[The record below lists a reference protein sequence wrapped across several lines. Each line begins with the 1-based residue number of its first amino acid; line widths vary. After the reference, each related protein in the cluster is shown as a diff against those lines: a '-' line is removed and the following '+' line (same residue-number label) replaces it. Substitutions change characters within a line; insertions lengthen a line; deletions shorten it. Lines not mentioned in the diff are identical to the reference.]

1 MTQTAIRP
9 EHPRRAHA
17 SLAVDTASRTSAP
30 VKWWAAVGAV
40 YLVFMVAVLT
50 HWVLS
55 PLFKTV
61 PVGPTPV
68 PTFMKVAVVFFEV
81 ISIPAILACFYFL
94 VIKPLRRDGKLS
106 VDGALTI
113 AFATLWFQD
122 PLSAYSG
129 TWFTYNAW
137 ALNYG
142 SWVNSVPYATGKA
155 APGAMLVEP
164 ILIVPGAYV
173 YCFVVAM
180 FAGAWV
186 MRTARNRWP
195 HLSPVKLGAICVAAM
210 FAFDIVLEG
219 VMFMPLGIWEYPG
232 GHFNIFPNT
241 YHKFPL
247 TEMLTAGSAFAAVAI
262 LRFFKNDRG
271 ETLAD
276 RGVESLKVSDR
287 RKSVLRALAM
297 IGFVN
302 MLFFGLYNV
311 ANTWTAT
318 RMADWPTDLQKRSYL
333 TNGLCGEGTDQMC
346 PGPANPQ
353 FRNDNRDPNGG
364 SAHLD
369 PNGHLVVP
377 PNTTLPTMVPFDRG
391 K

>member
-1 MTQTAIRP
+1 M
-9 EHPRRAHA
+9 
-17 SLAVDTASRTSAP
+17 
-30 VKWWAAVGAV
+30 KWWAALGAV

-50 HWVLS
+50 NWVLG

-81 ISIPAILACFYFL
+81 ISIPAILACFYFM
-94 VIKPLRRDGKLS
+94 VVKPLRRDGKLS

-113 AFATLWFQD
+113 AFATVWFQD

-142 SWVNSVPYATGKA
+142 SWVNSVPFATGKA

-180 FAGAWV
+180 FAGSWV
-186 MRTARNRWP
+186 MRTARKRWP
-195 HLSPVKLGAICVAAM
+195 SLSAVNLGVICVIAM

-247 TEMLTAGSAFAAVAI
+247 TEMLTAGSAFASVAI

-276 RGVESLKVSDR
+276 RGLESLKVSDR
-287 RKSVLRALAM
+287 RKSLLRALAM

-318 RMADWPTDLQKRSYL
+318 RMADWPADLQKRSYL

-346 PGPANPQ
+346 PGPAVPQ
-353 FRNDNRDPNGG
+353 YRNDNQDPNGG
-364 SAHLD
+364 SAHLG
-369 PNGHLVVP
+369 PNGNLVVP
-377 PNTTLPTMVPFDRG
+377 PNTTLPSMVPFDRG
-391 K
+391 

>member
-1 MTQTAIRP
+1 MTQTAERLDLPGPINA
-9 EHPRRAHA
+9 PR
-17 SLAVDTASRTSAP
+17 AVDPAPGTSAP

-50 HWVLS
+50 NWVLS

-68 PTFMKVAVVFFEV
+68 PTFMKVAIAFFEV
-81 ISIPAILACFYFL
+81 VSIPAALACFYFL
-94 VIKPLRRDGKLS
+94 VVKPLRRDGKLS

-113 AFATLWFQD
+113 AAATVWFQD

-129 TWFTYNAW
+129 AWFTYNSW

-142 SWVNSVPYATGKA
+142 SWVNSIPFATGKA
-155 APGAMLVEP
+155 APGAMVVEP
-164 ILIVPGAYV
+164 ILIMPGVYV
-173 YCFVVAM
+173 FCFVFAM
-180 FAGAWV
+180 FAGSWV

-195 HLSPVKLGAICVAAM
+195 QLSAVKLAAICVVAM
-210 FAFDIVLEG
+210 LAFDVVLEG
-219 VMFMPLGIWEYPG
+219 LMFMPLGVWEYPG
-232 GHFNIFPNT
+232 GHFSIFPHT

-247 TEMLTAGSAFAAVAI
+247 TEMLTGGSAFASIPI
-262 LRFFKNDRG
+262 LCFFRNDRG

-287 RKSVLRALAM
+287 RKSLLRALAM
-297 IGFVN
+297 IGFLNV
-302 MLFFGLYNV
+302 LFFVLYNV

-318 RMADWPTDLQKRSYL
+318 RMADWPIDLQKRSYL

-346 PGPANPQ
+346 PGPAVPQ
-353 FRNDNRDPNGG
+353 FRNNNQDPNGG

-369 PNGHLVVP
+369 PNGNLVVP
-377 PNTTLPTMVPFDRG
+377 PNSTLPNVVPFDRG

>member
-1 MTQTAIRP
+1 
-9 EHPRRAHA
+9 
-17 SLAVDTASRTSAP
+17 

-40 YLVFMVAVLT
+40 YLVIMVAVLT

-55 PLFKTV
+55 PLFQTV
-61 PVGPTPV
+61 PVGPSPV
-68 PTFMKVAVVFFEV
+68 PTYMKVAVVFFEV

-94 VIKPLRRDGKLS
+94 VVRPWRRDGKLS

-129 TWFTYNAW
+129 PWFTYNAW
-137 ALNYG
+137 ALNFG

-195 HLSPVKLGAICVAAM
+195 HLSAVKLGAICVAAM
-210 FAFDIVLEG
+210 FIFDILLEG
-219 VMFMPLGIWEYPG
+219 VMFMPLGVWEYPG

-287 RKSVLRALAM
+287 RKSLLRALAM
-297 IGFVN
+297 VGLVN
-302 MLFFGLYNV
+302 VLFFVLYNV

-318 RMADWPTDLQKRSYL
+318 RSAEWPADLQKRSYL

-346 PGPANPQ
+346 PGSAVPQ
-353 FRNDNRDPNGG
+353 FRNNNHDPNGG

-369 PNGHLVVP
+369 PNGNLVVP
-377 PNTTLPTMVPFDRG
+377 PNTILPSMVPFDRG

>member
-1 MTQTAIRP
+1 
-9 EHPRRAHA
+9 
-17 SLAVDTASRTSAP
+17 

-50 HWVLS
+50 NWVLG

-94 VIKPLRRDGKLS
+94 VVKPWRRDGKLS

-113 AFATLWFQD
+113 AFATVWFQD

-137 ALNYG
+137 ALNFG
-142 SWVNSVPYATGKA
+142 SWVNSVPFATGKA

-180 FAGAWV
+180 FAGSWV

-195 HLSPVKLGAICVAAM
+195 QLSAVKLGAICVIAM

-247 TEMLTAGSAFAAVAI
+247 TEMITAGSAFAAVAI

-287 RKSVLRALAM
+287 RKSALRALAM

-302 MLFFGLYNV
+302 MLFFVLYNV
-311 ANTWTAT
+311 LNTWTAT
-318 RMADWPTDLQKRSYL
+318 RMADWPADLQQRSYL

-369 PNGHLVVP
+369 PNGNLVVP
-377 PNTTLPTMVPFDRG
+377 PHTTLPTMVPFYRG

>member
-1 MTQTAIRP
+1 MTQMAERLDHSTRVTP
-9 EHPRRAHA
+9 SR
-17 SLAVDTASRTSAP
+17 AVDVAPRTSAP
-30 VKWWAAVGAV
+30 VKWWAAVGAA

-50 HWVLS
+50 AWVLG

-68 PTFMKVAVVFFEV
+68 PTFMKVAVIFFEV

-94 VIKPLRRDGKLS
+94 VVRPWRREGKLS

-113 AFATLWFQD
+113 AFATVWFQD
-122 PLSAYSG
+122 PLSTYSG

-142 SWVNSVPYATGKA
+142 SWANSIPFATGKA

-164 ILIVPGAYV
+164 ILIIPGAYV

-186 MRTARNRWP
+186 MRTARKRWP
-195 HLSPVKLGAICVAAM
+195 QLSAVKLGAICIVAM
-210 FAFDIVLEG
+210 FGFDVVLEG
-219 VMFMPLGIWEYPG
+219 IMFMPLGIWEYPG
-232 GHFNIFPNT
+232 GHFGIFPNT
-241 YHKFPL
+241 YHRFPL
-247 TEMLTAGSAFAAVAI
+247 TEMITAGSSFGSVAI

-276 RGVESLKVSDR
+276 RGLESLKVSDR

-302 MLFFGLYNV
+302 MLFFVLYNV
-311 ANTWTAT
+311 LNTWTAT
-318 RMADWPTDLQKRSYL
+318 RMADWPADLQQRSYL

-346 PGPANPQ
+346 PGPAVPQ
-353 FRNDNRDPNGG
+353 FRNNNQDPNGG

-369 PNGHLVVP
+369 PSGHLVVP
-377 PNTTLPTMVPFDRG
+377 PNTTLPSMVPFDHG